1 MVMCRFGGYRE
12 GDTHD
17 PIPNSTVKPLRA
29 YDTMT
34 QVMGKSVAA
43 KSTHYHTLFYFLSCL
58 LCDFLFSSP
67 LKSLLTFSSYF
78 FFTIIYKKKF

>member
-43 KSTHYHTLFYFLSCL
+43 KSTHYHTLFYFLSCFIL
-58 LCDFLFSSP
+58 IPYKYFTKETFVK
-67 LKSLLTFSSYF
+67 KSLTCMLGY
-78 FFTIIYKKKF
+78 

>member
-43 KSTHYHTLFYFLSCL
+43 KSTHYHSGSRFQEPGEYSFI
-58 LCDFLFSSP
+58 F
-67 LKSLLTFSSYF
+67 
-78 FFTIIYKKKF
+78 